1 MPTATYAQYGEDRT
15 ADSGGRALTTNS
27 VRELPSG
34 RNEAPAGRRW
44 PLTAR
49 QRAWVVDGLAVV
61 GSALDV
67 WLGASQP
74 FVVEIPQYSYW
85 LTAVAAAA
93 MLLRRRFPFLAL
105 LLTIPGFVAGWAQ
118 LPAMIA
124 LCTVAWRFMFNW
136 RTLVGALLVWV
147 GRFMS
152 WPPSYF
158 LDQPWQV
165 MVHDAIWAL
174 VVVGLPV
181 VIAGLI
187 RARQQLADRI
197 MDLAVSRERERVLH
211 AHAVR
216 ADERA
221 RLAREMHDV
230 VSHQVSLI
238 AMQAGALR
246 MAVADAQHKQVAGTI
261 RTLSTRTLD
270 ELRQLVSVLRTTNG
284 DENPQPGVDQL
295 NELITDSELDVT
307 LELSGATLSV
317 PAPISGAIYRTVQ
330 EALTN
335 VRKHAPGAHASVLVA
350 ADEAAVRVEVRNSH
364 TEQGD
369 AALPS
374 GGHGLVGLGERAKL
388 LDGDFAAGPTED
400 GGFLVSVTFPLTRQ
414 LSE

>member
-1 MPTATYAQYGEDRT
+1 MRQ
-15 ADSGGRALTTNS
+15 
-27 VRELPSG
+27 LPSG
-34 RNEAPAGRRW
+34 RDDAPAGRRW
-44 PLTAR
+44 PLSR
-49 QRAWVVDGLAVV
+49 KQRELAVDAAAV
-61 GSALDV
+61 IGASLDV

-74 FVVEIPQYSYW
+74 FAVEVQQYSYW
-85 LTAVAAAA
+85 LSGVAAAA
-93 MLLRRRFPFLAL
+93 MLLRRRFPFLTL
-105 LLTIPGFVAGWAQ
+105 LLTIPGFIAGWAQ
-118 LPAMIA
+118 LAAMIA
-124 LCTVAWRFMFNW
+124 LCTVAWRSFVGW
-136 RTLVGALLVWV
+136 RLLVGVLLVWV

-152 WPPSYF
+152 WPPDYF
-158 LDQPWQV
+158 LGQPWQV

-181 VIAGLI
+181 AIAFLV
-187 RARQQLADRI
+187 RARQALSDRI
-197 MDLAVSRERERVLH
+197 AELAASRERERVLH
-211 AHAVR
+211 AHAIR

-284 DENPQPGVDQL
+284 DENPQPGIDQL
-295 NELITDSELDVT
+295 HELVDDSGLDASLEVT
-307 LELSGATLSV
+307 GPALRL

-335 VRKHAPGAHASVLVA
+335 VRKHAPGAHATVLVVTA
-350 ADEAAVRVEVRNSH
+350 ESEVHVEVRNDH
-364 TEQGD
+364 TEQCQ

-374 GGHGLVGLGERAKL
+374 GGHGLVGLAERAKL
-388 LDGDFAAGPTED
+388 LNGDFKAGPTDD
-400 GGFLVSVTFPLTRQ
+400 GGFAVRVTFPMMPRQ
-414 LSE
+414 LSD